1 MHDSI
6 FEHEINIFSIKEI
19 YLMAY
24 NGLGLFIIRITRYYF
39 PLFSVNLLSVKLS
52 LKLHMDIIVQSLL
65 STAILSLFIITCKVA
80 SSFFNL
86 VLNTLS
92 FVNFFSCYLFVH
104 TLFTVEKKVS
114 FSPQVYSTP
123 QECHLGL
130 SHFL

>member
-1 MHDSI
+1 MAIFSFYCFYDSI

-19 YLMAY
+19 YSVAY
-24 NGLGLFIIRITRYYF
+24 NGLGFFIIRMTRYYF

-52 LKLHMDIIVQSLL
+52 LKLHMDIIVQNLL
-65 STAILSLFIITCKVA
+65 STALLSLFIITCKV
-80 SSFFNL
+80 SS
-86 VLNTLS
+86 S

-104 TLFTVEKKVS
+104 TLFTIEKKAC

-123 QECHLGL
+123 QECYLGL